1 MRHDN
6 DVELGRIAD
15 LRRLIG
21 NPHPAT
27 VYRMIRRGELP
38 PPIKFGG
45 TSLWDLT
52 KVREMIVSRLQEAR
66 K

>member
-1 MRHDN
+1 MQNDN

-45 TSLWDLT
+45 TSLWDMT
-52 KVREMIVSRLQEAR
+52 QIREIIVSRLEEAQR
-66 K
+66 